1 MHAIPSFELY
11 MYARVLTA
19 HSLRRNC
26 PKLRSSEWAVGAHA
40 CIQPQKGERKP
51 SHSMHFPYNPIDFA
65 SFNFRYCPQFTHSAH
80 APVKQS

>member
-1 MHAIPSFELY
+1 MHAMPSFEL
-11 MYARVLTA
+11 YARVLTA

-26 PKLRSSEWAVGAHA
+26 PKLRCSEWAVGTHA

-51 SHSMHFPYNPIDFA
+51 SPSMHFPYNPIDFA
-65 SFNFRYCPQFTHSAH
+65 SFNFQYCLQFTHPAR